1 MSVVYKMWLRE
12 PRKAWRN
19 DGERVPIG
27 FRGRVK
33 RPTGSKYVMI
43 DNPHQKVRK
52 GYWIVLVGG
61 QAYGFSPADMRRLY
75 SRVPL

>member
-1 MSVVYKMWLRE
+1 MSIVYKVWLRE

-19 DGERVPIG
+19 DGDPVPIG

-33 RPTGSKYVMI
+33 RPTGSKYVVI
-43 DNPHQKVRK
+43 DNPFQKVRK
-52 GYWIVLVGG
+52 GHWVVLAGG
-61 QAYGFSPADMRRLY
+61 GIFGFSPSEMQRLY